1 MGPKF
6 KQKKERSTDVENYW
20 SCSVVFHFNSH
31 NNLAHFTD
39 EETKGKAVQGNALH
53 CLANQVQLQDLK
65 LWLRVSV
72 AKGETAGSL
81 QPDCLVSVV
90 GSDPYWPGDTEQ
102 VS

>member
-20 SCSVVFHFNSH
+20 SYSVVFHFNSH

-65 LWLRVSV
+65 LWLSQCSQGRDSRFS
-72 AKGETAGSL
+72 AARLPGFSCWLRPLLAG
-81 QPDCLVSVV
+81 
-90 GSDPYWPGDTEQ
+90 
-102 VS
+102 